1 MVHHHHHHLRTPLL
15 SRKKNKKQ
23 SMDGRCI
30 RPLANVFSF
39 SFSSREY
46 LFPSTLRRQKQA
58 ACHDLKR
65 WLACVGL
72 PSKLVS
78 LVFSC
83 GRVWLHVK
91 SNLHKKNECVHG
103 VLNEIYLQNFFKDG
117 LTFRDESNDVD

>member
-1 MVHHHHHHLRTPLL
+1 
-15 SRKKNKKQ
+15 
-23 SMDGRCI
+23 MDGRCI

-46 LFPSTLRRQKQA
+46 LFPSPLRRQKQA

-78 LVFSC
+78 LSIQLWACLVTRQIKFTQKMNV
-83 GRVWLHVK
+83 RT
-91 SNLHKKNECVHG
+91 E
-103 VLNEIYLQNFFKDG
+103 Y
-117 LTFRDESNDVD
+117 